1 MAAPI
6 AMPTKEQV
14 QEFAMQSGE
23 VVKANFSTLQEA
35 GLFKSENA
43 ITFAKELGTPF
54 DKANF
59 DVAAVQSILLAKTNE
74 LFKGFTIMNA
84 VAFLLEVLGA
94 LCAWMLGGSV
104 VLFCFEIVWAF
115 SVAYVLYWLVV
126 CADGNDYKLVAIGL
140 YVIYSIINT
149 VQALSAFSLI
159 LPGIFFMA
167 KTVALLC
174 CAVYAFKI
182 EKLTAGA
189 TMLKDDG
196 IELGVAE

>member
-6 AMPTKEQV
+6 ALPTKEQV
-14 QEFAMQSGE
+14 QEFALNTVE
-23 VVKANFSTLQEA
+23 DTKKNLVVLQEA
-35 GLFKSENA
+35 GLFKGENA
-43 ITFAKELGTPF
+43 LTFAKELATPF

-59 DVAAVQSILLAKTNE
+59 DVAVVQSILLAKTNE

-84 VAFLLEVLGA
+84 VAFLLEVCGA
-94 LCAWMLGGSV
+94 LTALLLGGSW
-104 VLFCFEIVWAF
+104 VLFSFELVWAF
-115 SVAYVLYWLVV
+115 SIAYVLYWLVV

-149 VQALSAFSLI
+149 VQALSAFALVI
-159 LPGIFFMA
+159 PGIFFMC

-196 IELGVAE
+196 VELGVAE